1 MKKIRKYLP
10 LTLIALFIAY
20 LLNRAVDIFSK
31 TPGQLYDDRLPNFKE
46 NFLPTLKANPYSIS
60 LDIAPMVASA
70 IFLGFILL
78 IIASKDTRTYRRGEE
93 FGSSKEGT
101 LADIKPFADKTF
113 KNNIIL
119 GQNAFMS
126 IFNKYKEAVLQRNK
140 NVFLVG
146 GPGAWKSTT
155 YNIPN
160 ISQMNASYIITD
172 PKGELRDA
180 TAKMLEDN
188 GYEVKV
194 LDLKTLKNTDQFN
207 PFAYIHS
214 EEMLEDVIDV
224 IINASNGE
232 LEKQGEPFWENSEKL
247 LLSALFSYLYYCYK
261 GYNGK
266 PGSGELPCL
275 ADIAELVRYL
285 DTEDDEV
292 KSPVEIMFDDFEE
305 YYGSDNPAVL
315 TFKSFKNYKGDTRAS
330 VVSMPSAR
338 FRMFNLPSVK
348 SITSRDTMELDKVG
362 ERKTAIF
369 IVLSDLNGTY
379 NFLASLFFML
389 SFQLLEDVADYKH
402 GGRLPIPVRMIMEEF
417 PSIGKIP
424 NILKAIAI
432 FRGRGVGFEFTAQN
446 FDQLKRIYKD
456 TWEEI
461 IGACDTLIY
470 LSGSTTKLTVET
482 FSDRS
487 GDQTI
492 GKTSEG
498 RSFGGSQSG
507 SKNTDG
513 TGRKVFMKD
522 EVERLDRLHA
532 LVKISNKPVVKVKK
546 YNARKH
552 PCAKQ
557 WADWYEYQRYS
568 TEKEELEASV
578 AQDSEN
584 EMLVV
589 TEISDK
595 KENGEIK

>member
-1 MKKIRKYLP
+1 MKKLRKYLP

-46 NFLPTLKANPYSIS
+46 NFLPTLKDNPYSIS

-101 LADIKPFADKTF
+101 LEDIKPFADKTF
-113 KNNIIL
+113 DNNIIL
-119 GQNAFMS
+119 AQDALLS
-126 IFNKYKEAVLQRNK
+126 IYNNYKDVELQRNK

-146 GPGAWKSTT
+146 GPGSWKSSS

-172 PKGELRDA
+172 PKGELRN
-180 TAKMLEDN
+180 TTGKMLEDN

-194 LDLKTLKNTDQFN
+194 LDLKTLRNTDQFN
-207 PFAYIHS
+207 PFAYIQS
-214 EEMLEDVIDV
+214 EEMLDNVITV

-266 PGSGELPCL
+266 PGTGEMPCL

-292 KSPVEIMFDDFEE
+292 KSPVEIMFDDFEA

-330 VVSMPSAR
+330 VISMPSAR
-338 FRMFNLPSVK
+338 FRMFNLHGVK
-348 SITSRDTMELDKVG
+348 SLTSRDTMELDKVG
-362 ERKTAIF
+362 LKKTAIF
-369 IVLSDLNGTY
+369 IVLSDLDDTY

-389 SFQLLEDVADYKH
+389 SFKILEDVADYDH
-402 GGRLPIPVRMIMEEF
+402 GGKLPLPVRMIMEEF
-417 PSIGKIP
+417 PSIGQIP

-461 IGACDTLIY
+461 LGACETIIY
-470 LSGSTTKLTVET
+470 LSGSTTKLTMET
-482 FSDRS
+482 LSERS

-507 SKNTDG
+507 SQNTDG

-522 EVERLDRLHA
+522 EVGRLRRRNA
-532 LVKISNKPVVKVKK
+532 LVQISGTSVVKAKK

-552 PCAKQ
+552 PRAKE
-557 WADWYEYQRYS
+557 WG
-568 TEKEELEASV
+568 
-578 AQDSEN
+578 
-584 EMLVV
+584 
-589 TEISDK
+589 DK
-595 KENGEIK
+595 PGSKTGLNINDIQQNWRRLRQVLPKILKMKC

>member
-10 LTLIALFIAY
+10 ITIISLAIGYFI
-20 LLNRAVDIFSK
+20 NRSVDIFIK
-31 TPGQLYDDRLPNFKE
+31 TPGQLYIDKVPNFRS
-46 NFLPTLKANPYSIS
+46 TLIPSFKAHPYALSFDAAP
-60 LDIAPMVASA
+60 LIATA
-70 IFLGFILL
+70 IFFGFILL
-78 IIASKDTRTYRRGEE
+78 IISSRDYRKYRRGEE

-101 LADIKPFADKTF
+101 LEDIKPFADKKF
-113 KNNIIL
+113 NNNIIL
-119 GQNAFMS
+119 GQDALLS
-126 IFNKYKEAVLQRNK
+126 IYNNYKDVELQRNK

-146 GPGAWKSTT
+146 GPGSWKSSS

-160 ISQMNASYIITD
+160 IAQMNASYIITD
-172 PKGELRDA
+172 PKGELRNT

-188 GYEVKV
+188 GYDVKV
-194 LDLKTLKNTDQFN
+194 LDLKTLQNTDQFN

-214 EEMLEDVIDV
+214 EEMLEDVIEV

-232 LEKQGEPFWENSEKL
+232 LEKQGEPFWDNSEKL

-266 PGSGELPCL
+266 PGSGEMPCL

-285 DTEDDEV
+285 DTEDEDV

-315 TFKSFKNYKGDTRAS
+315 TFQLFKNYKGDTRAS
-330 VVSMPSAR
+330 VISMPSAR
-338 FRMFNLPSVK
+338 FRMFNLKSVK
-348 SITSRDTMELDKVG
+348 SLTSRDTMELDKVG
-362 ERKTAIF
+362 LKKTAIF

-389 SFQLLEDVADYKH
+389 SFQILEDVADYEH
-402 GGRLPIPVRMIMEEF
+402 GGRLPLPVRMIMEEF

-446 FDQLKRIYKD
+446 FEQLKRIYKD

-461 IGACDTLIY
+461 LGACETLIY
-470 LSGSTTKLTVET
+470 LSGSTTDLTVTT
-482 FSDRS
+482 FSNRS
-487 GDQTI
+487 GDETI

-498 RSFGGSQSG
+498 RSFGGNQSG

-522 EVERLDRLHA
+522 EVEQLRRLNA
-532 LVKISNKPVVKVKK
+532 LVKISGMPVIKVKK
-546 YNARKH
+546 YNSRNH
-552 PCAKQ
+552 PRAKE
-557 WADWYEYQRYS
+557 WGKKPGTENWYEYHRYS
-568 TEKEELEASV
+568 TELEEIEASV
-578 AQDSEN
+578 AQNPEN

-589 TEISDK
+589 TELSA
-595 KENGEIK
+595 